1 MTTDISELTAD
12 ALDKVEEMHRSTTR
26 RAAISHAPS
35 AISMMAKI
43 AKGNQLPGKQRPTP
57 GTILK
62 ACEGVLHQAHGRPET
77 RDGRTGQADAGLVV
91 VVNHFSTGRREVVMG
106 DAEVV
111 TSGSVEAAIR
121 LAEQLHSRKEV

>member
-1 MTTDISELTAD
+1 MTTDISEPTAD

-26 RAAISHAPS
+26 RAAIAHAPR
-35 AISMMAKI
+35 AIEMMAKI

-77 RDGRTGQADAGLVV
+77 RDGR
-91 VVNHFSTGRREVVMG
+91 
-106 DAEVV
+106 
-111 TSGSVEAAIR
+111 
-121 LAEQLHSRKEV
+121 